1 MRMFDDALAG
11 QFHVFGFQHLL
22 ALLIITVI
30 VVAII
35 LFRKRLR
42 TPFVYRFFRKFL
54 ALAIINQEIL
64 LNVYRF
70 NEHELS
76 LAESLPFH
84 LCGLAVILTAY
95 VLLTEN
101 RTVFLNT
108 FFILMVSALL
118 ALVTP
123 AVNRNYGFPHYRYF
137 QFFISHGLIVINLT
151 FMLFVSRYYRAIR
164 YRHIFK
170 NVLVLI
176 AIAPI
181 VFVINTMSGGNYMY
195 LMGKPGSNTLFDYLG
210 PHPWYLVLILAFAIP
225 SLFHIFYLPFY
236 FWHKRLLR
244 RYYARA

>member
-1 MRMFDDALAG
+1 MFDDALAG
-11 QFHVFGFQHLL
+11 QFYVFGFQHLL
-22 ALLIITVI
+22 PLLMITVI

-35 LFRKRLR
+35 LLRKRLR
-42 TPFVYRFFRKFL
+42 TPFMYRFFRKFL

-70 NEHELS
+70 NEQELS
-76 LAESLPFH
+76 LTESLPLH
-84 LCGLAVILTAY
+84 LCGLAVILSAY
-95 VLLTEN
+95 MLLSEN

-108 FFILMVSALL
+108 FFILLVSAIL
-118 ALVTP
+118 ALMTP
-123 AVNRNYGFPHYRYF
+123 AIHRNYGFPHYRYF
-137 QFFISHGLIVINLT
+137 QFFVSHGLIVVNLT

-176 AIAPI
+176 SITPIIFAINALI
-181 VFVINTMSGGNYMY
+181 GGNYMY
-195 LMGKPGSNTLFDYLG
+195 LMGKPGSNTLFDHLG
-210 PHPWYLVLILAFAIP
+210 PYPWYLVTILAFAIP

-236 FWHKRLLR
+236 FWHKRLLK